1 MSLEGHLTHA
11 PQLRKGVIGSSRDQ
25 LSVRSLLVAGVQ
37 KPAQKATLAGL
48 FDDFEHLL
56 DDLVGEGEQCLRH
69 SEVER
74 LGGLH
79 VDCELKLDRLLHG
92 QVRGFGT
99 L

>member
-1 MSLEGHLTHA
+1 MVSVVTRT
-11 PQLRKGVIGSSRDQ
+11 PGVTPDKFPVRDDWWHVGSGPS
-25 LSVRSLLVAGVQ
+25 
-37 KPAQKATLAGL
+37 LAGL

-74 LGGLH
+74 LGGLQ